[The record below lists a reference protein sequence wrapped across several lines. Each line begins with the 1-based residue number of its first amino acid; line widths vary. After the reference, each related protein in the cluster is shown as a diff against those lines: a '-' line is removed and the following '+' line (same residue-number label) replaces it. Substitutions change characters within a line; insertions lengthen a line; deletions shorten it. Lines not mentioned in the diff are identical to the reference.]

1 MNLTFSEQR
10 PLKGTPMNYEEA
22 RSSFERLFEH
32 EMDDVQMR
40 EFLISM
46 KLDESTS
53 VEAIAAAASVMRS
66 HAIALPVT
74 KELRPRLLDV
84 VGTGGDKIGSFNISS
99 TVAILCA
106 SAGAY
111 VAKHG
116 SRSVTSKSGSA
127 DMLES
132 LGVRLDLDLE
142 QSARLLEET
151 GFTFM
156 FAQNHHPAMKF
167 IMPVRKTISEK
178 TIFNVLGPLTNP
190 AGVQKT
196 MLGVFDKSF
205 VPKIAE
211 ALKINGSTSAM
222 VVSSREHMDE
232 ISISDITYAA
242 RLDENGIKEFEIDPF
257 AYGIKRAPLEA
268 IIGGDAKE
276 NAQILHNV
284 FNNRAQ
290 PAQRD
295 IVLINAACSLMVEG
309 MARDIQDGL
318 EIANEAILSGKAK
331 TRLEKIIKV
340 SSSL

>member
-1 MNLTFSEQR
+1 
-10 PLKGTPMNYEEA
+10 MNYSEA
-22 RSSFERLFEH
+22 KAAFEKLFAH
-32 EMDDVQMR
+32 EMDDAQMR
-40 EFLISM
+40 DFLLAM

-53 VEAIAAAASVMRS
+53 VEEIAAAASVMRS

-74 KELRPRLLDV
+74 KELQPRLLDV

-99 TVAILCA
+99 TVAIVCA

-127 DMLES
+127 DMFEA
-132 LGVRLDLDLE
+132 LGVRLDLGIE

-167 IMPVRKTISEK
+167 IMPVRKRISDK
-178 TIFNVLGPLTNP
+178 TVFNVLGPLSNP
-190 AGVQKT
+190 AGVRKT

-205 VPKIAE
+205 VPKIAQ
-211 ALKINGSTSAM
+211 ALKLNGSSSAL

-242 RLDENGIKEFEIDPF
+242 RLDEKGIAEFEIDPLN
-257 AYGIKRAPLEA
+257 YGIKRAPLAA
-268 IIGGDAKE
+268 IIGGDGVANAK
-276 NAQILHNV
+276 ILHNI
-284 FNNRAQ
+284 FNNYAEE
-290 PAQRD
+290 AQRD
-295 IVLINAACSLMVEG
+295 IVLINAAAALMVEG
-309 MARDIQDGL
+309 MARDIQEGL
-318 EIANEAILSGKAK
+318 EIAREMLESKKAK
-331 TRLEKIIKV
+331 IKLEEIIKV
-340 SSSL
+340 SAKL

>member
-1 MNLTFSEQR
+1 
-10 PLKGTPMNYEEA
+10 MNYEEA
-22 RSSFERLFEH
+22 RAAFERLFKH

-40 EFLISM
+40 EFLVSM
-46 KLDESTS
+46 KLDESTP

-66 HAIALPVT
+66 HAIALPVAE
-74 KELRPRLLDV
+74 ELRPRLLDV

-99 TVAILCA
+99 TVALLCA

-127 DMLES
+127 DMFEC
-132 LGVRLDLDLE
+132 LGVRLDLDIK

-167 IMPVRKTISEK
+167 IMPVRKSISEK

-205 VPKIAE
+205 VPKIAQ
-211 ALKINGSTSAM
+211 ALELNGSSSAL

-232 ISISDITYAA
+232 VSISDITYAA
-242 RLDENGIKEFEIDPF
+242 RLDESGIQEFEIDPLT
-257 AYGIKRAPLEA
+257 YGIKRAPLES
-268 IIGGDAKE
+268 ILGGDAKV
-276 NAQILHNV
+276 NAQILHDI
-284 FNNRAQ
+284 FNNTAQ
-290 PAQRD
+290 QAQKD

-318 EIANEAILSGKAK
+318 EIANEAILSGRAKA
-331 TRLEKIIKV
+331 RLEKIIRV
-340 SSSL
+340 SASL

>member
-1 MNLTFSEQR
+1 
-10 PLKGTPMNYEEA
+10 MNYNEA
-22 RSSFERLFEH
+22 ETAFETLFAH
-32 EMDDVQMR
+32 KMDDAQMR

-46 KLDESTS
+46 RLDESTP

-66 HAIALPVT
+66 HAIALPIAE
-74 KELRPRLLDV
+74 ELRPRLLDV

-99 TVAILCA
+99 TVALLCS

-127 DMLES
+127 DMFES
-132 LGVRLDLDLE
+132 LGVRLDLNIE
-142 QSARLLEET
+142 QSAKLLEET

-167 IMPVRKTISEK
+167 IMPVRKSISEK

-190 AGVQKT
+190 AGVKKT

-211 ALKINGSTSAM
+211 ALRINGSTSAL

-242 RLDENGIKEFEIDPF
+242 RLDANGIGEFEIDPLEF
-257 AYGIKRAPLEA
+257 GIKRAPLEA
-268 IIGGDAKE
+268 IVGGDAQE
-276 NAQILHNV
+276 NAQILHNI
-284 FNNRAQ
+284 FNGTAET
-290 PAQRD
+290 AQRD

-318 EIANEAILSGKAK
+318 EIARDAIESKKARAK
-331 TRLEKIIKV
+331 LEEIIKV
-340 SSSL
+340 SSRL